1 MLTFTRKYV
10 LKQIQRIKVPTYYI
24 LPLISTIVNGTLLNF
39 VKRYENALMVIFDQW
54 PKLYFGFDPE
64 PEIRILKVKY
74 LLFSVYVV
82 VKLGYVVSYESI
94 KKSFIRFD

>member
-1 MLTFTRKYV
+1 MKVTNRHFSIATFR
-10 LKQIQRIKVPTYYI
+10 
-24 LPLISTIVNGTLLNF
+24 TLVSFMKMSL
-39 VKRYENALMVIFDQW
+39 RVIFDQL
-54 PKLYFGFDPE
+54 PMLHLGFDPE
-64 PEIRILKVKY
+64 PEIRILKVMY